1 MDKEIKEI
9 LSLFEEINKI
19 PRCSRREENIS
30 RWLINWACEHKLESK
45 RDRYNNVL
53 IEIPPSKGYED
64 RESIAIQ
71 GHMDMVC
78 EKSINS
84 KHNFSTDPI
93 KLVYNGEWLTAD
105 NTTLGAD
112 DGIALAIGLA
122 LALNKNIRH
131 PKLELLFTTGEEIG
145 LIGASHLEPGFFK
158 SKTLI
163 NIDSED
169 EGVLII
175 GCAGGE
181 DTTIRI
187 DLEKEPADSDFYKL
201 SVSGLLGGHSG
212 IDINKHRANAIKI
225 MAQLLKDIRKRF
237 SIKLMDLNGGSARNA
252 IPSYCE
258 AIVAFKEKE
267 TGHIKD
273 FISKFKNVIKEEYKE
288 EHQLDINLLKID
300 KSSGLVLSEM
310 SFNNILNILSEL
322 PHGVYEMSADDT
334 HLVKTSNNLAR
345 VKIINNIIE
354 ISTNQRSLTASGL
367 DEITKKIESI
377 AEAYSAS
384 YVTDNRY
391 PSWTPN
397 KNSKLL
403 KKGIETYEKLFF
415 KKPKI
420 EAIHAG
426 LECGVIGSKADDID
440 MISIGP
446 TIRYPHTPNERVNID
461 SIGKIWKFLLML
473 LSD

>member
-1 MDKEIKEI
+1 MDKEIKKI

-30 RWLINWACEHKLESK
+30 GWLINWAYEHIFESK

-64 RESIAIQ
+64 KESIAIQ

-78 EKSINS
+78 EKSITS
-84 KHNFSTDPI
+84 KHDFSTDPI
-93 KLVYNGEWLTAD
+93 KLVYNGEWLAAD
-105 NTTLGAD
+105 STTLGAD

-122 LALNKNIRH
+122 LALNKDIRH
-131 PKLELLFTTGEEIG
+131 PKLELLFTSGEEIG
-145 LIGASHLEPGFFK
+145 LIGASSLEPDFFK

-169 EGVLII
+169 EGVLIT

-181 DTTIRI
+181 DTTIKM

-212 IDINKHRANAIKI
+212 IDIDKHRANAIKI
-225 MAQLLKDIRKRF
+225 MTQLLKKTSKRF

-258 AIVAFKEKE
+258 AIAAFKENE
-267 TGHIKD
+267 IWHVKD
-273 FISKFKNVIKEEYKE
+273 FISKFKNIIKEKYKE
-288 EHQLDINLLKID
+288 EQQLDINLLKID

-310 SFNNILNILSEL
+310 SFNDILNILSEL
-322 PHGVYEMSADDT
+322 PHGVYEMSSDNT
-334 HLVKTSNNLAR
+334 HLVGTSNNLAR
-345 VKIINNIIE
+345 IKIINNSIE
-354 ISTNQRSLTASGL
+354 ISTNQRSLTTSGL

-377 AEAYSAS
+377 AKAYNAS

-446 TIRYPHTPNERVNID
+446 TIRYPHTPNERVNIA